1 MAVLLRL
8 LRLLVLAPDAL
19 LQSFFNLA
27 DDLLSA
33 GGVQC
38 APRCRMVCL
47 VCAASRSVDLEQ
59 RDRVQ

>member
-1 MAVLLRL
+1 MAELLRL

-33 GGVQC
+33 
-38 APRCRMVCL
+38 L
-47 VCAASRSVDLEQ
+47 VAFGALRVVAWYASCVRHLAL
-59 RDRVQ
+59 

>member
-33 GGVQC
+33 WW
-38 APRCRMVCL
+38 
-47 VCAASRSVDLEQ
+47 RSVRSALSHGMPRVCGISLCDLEQ